1 MCDFLLCLGGGVY
14 VIKRGVN
21 YADIYAKQVRKNPK
35 KYPDTIKAMVDRYYK
50 WKKRKDIWFDV
61 DRANE
66 MMDWVETFVRHTKGD
81 LAGQP
86 FILEDWE
93 KFAYSWIYGWVHKN
107 EKEQIVRVTRE
118 AYIQVPKKN
127 GKTLIGVGA
136 LGYAMYGEGVLS
148 ADCYCCASDF
158 NQAQYAAK
166 PFAATIMNHDV
177 LMDCSH
183 IYKGPKGTISSVT
196 YDYIRDDLA
205 YQNQFIVM
213 SKNIQSIEGSN
224 PHFILNDELHAQE
237 NMDQYDNFKSAQV
250 SRAEPIMF
258 NISTAGKGSSSVG
271 MRVYREAK
279 EVLKRDDND
288 SSFVMIYEP
297 NKNYDW
303 TDRNVWAMVNPN
315 IGVSVT
321 MSALETEFISASRSA
336 HKKAEF
342 LSKHLNVFVNG
353 AENFFEQG
361 QVEHVLVEALGDL
374 TGETC
379 YIGLDLSK
387 TTDLTCVSLNFP
399 NAGYTE
405 EGKSILKV
413 KQMYF
418 VPNED
423 IEHREKEDNVP
434 YTDMVERGFVTFC
447 DGKMI
452 NQDQVMDY
460 IVECLN
466 LYDVQQINYD
476 PAMSQKL
483 IEKLENLGLEC
494 ISVGQYP
501 NVMNAMMDDSE
512 ILIYEKRIMT
522 DNPLFVYCALNVVV
536 VTNING
542 MKAPSKR
549 QSKKKIDGFVA
560 FLVAHKETMMVMD
573 DVSEEGMDELIDEIY
588 R

>member
-1 MCDFLLCLGGGVY
+1 MA
-14 VIKRGVN
+14 IEQGVN
-21 YADIYAKQVRKNPK
+21 YADIYAKQVRKYPE
-35 KYPDTIKAMVDRYYK
+35 KYPKTIRDMVTRYYK

-66 MMDWVETFVRHTKGD
+66 MMDWVETFVRHTKGSM
-81 LAGQP
+81 AGQP

-93 KFAYSWIYGWVHKN
+93 KFAYSNIYGWVHKN
-107 EKEQIVRVTRE
+107 EDDKIVRVIRE
-118 AYIQVPKKN
+118 CYIQVPKKN
-127 GKTLIGVGA
+127 GKTLIAVGG

-166 PFAATIMNHDV
+166 PFAATILNNEV
-177 LMDCSH
+177 LMNSSH
-183 IYKGPKGTISSVT
+183 IFKGPKGTISSVT
-196 YDYIRDDLA
+196 YDYIHEDLA

-224 PHFILNDELHAQE
+224 PHFVLNDELHAQV
-237 NMDQYDNFKSAQV
+237 NMDQYDNFKSAQIA
-250 SRAEPIMF
+250 REAPLMF

-279 EVLKRDDND
+279 EVLKNDDND
-288 SSFVMIYEP
+288 TNFVMIYEP
-297 NKNYDW
+297 NKGYDW
-303 TDRNVWAMVNPN
+303 TDREVWEMVNPN

-321 MSALETEFISASRSA
+321 MSALEIEFISAARSA

-361 QVEHVLVEALGDL
+361 QVEHILVDDLGDL
-374 TGETC
+374 SGETC
-379 YIGLDLSK
+379 YLGLDLSK

-399 NAGYTE
+399 TFNE

-418 VPNED
+418 IPNED
-423 IEHREKEDNVP
+423 IEFREKEDNVP
-434 YTDMVERGFVTFC
+434 YTDLAEKGFVTFC

-452 NQDQVMDY
+452 DQDQVLDY
-460 IVECLN
+460 IVECMA
-466 LYDVQQINYD
+466 LYDVQQLNYD

-483 IEKLENLGLEC
+483 VEKCENLGLEC
-494 ISVGQYP
+494 IVVNQYP
-501 NVMNAMMDDSE
+501 QVMNAMVDDAE
-512 ILIYEKRIMT
+512 RLVYENKLFT
-522 DNPLFVYCALNVVV
+522 DNPLFIYCALNLVVI
-536 VTNING
+536 TNVNG
-542 MKAPSKR
+542 MKGPSKR
-549 QSKKKIDGFVA
+549 QSKKKIDGYVA
-560 FLVAHKETMMVMD
+560 FLVAHKETMMQMD
-573 DVSEEGMDELIDEIY
+573 DIGENGLDELIGEIY